1 MVKKTFY
8 INLDTA
14 TQRGNKYTDK
24 NFTRWKATSREEVPA
39 YIETRMV
46 SRYNFGKDAHLARC
60 ACWLSHTKLLEHI
73 VENKINDVLILE
85 DDAIQ
90 VNDLPKIY
98 PKDSITY
105 VGGFVYNKKMMDSKP
120 PEIKHQVGINLCPDN
135 LRILGCLAYIVPKW
149 EVALHILNRIYSEN
163 RYKAID
169 IMMGN
174 IGIKQYYNY
183 PASFREEGCES
194 QISQKNKNNKI
205 MTEDYEF
212 ISINKYKRC
221 QHTTEE
227 EQVSE
232 AVRKDN

>member
-1 MVKKTFY
+1 MKTFY

-14 TQRGNKYTDK
+14 SKRRNKFKDK
-24 NFTRWKATSREEVPA
+24 NFTRWKATSKEEVPD
-39 YIETRMV
+39 YISSKMI
-46 SRYNFGKDAHLARC
+46 SRYNFGKEAHLSRC

-73 VENKINDVLILE
+73 VEKKLNDVLILE
-85 DDAIQ
+85 DDALQ
-90 VNDLPKIY
+90 VNKIPDIY

-120 PEIKHQVGINLCPDN
+120 PEIQHQVGINLCPDN
-135 LRILGCLAYIVPKW
+135 LRILGTLAYIVPKW

-205 MTEDYEF
+205 MTENYKF
-212 ISINKYKRC
+212 ISMSKYKQDAKSLRGK
-221 QHTTEE
+221 EE
-227 EQVSE
+227 EWEKV
-232 AVRKDN
+232 N

>member
-14 TQRGNKYTDK
+14 TQRRNKYTDK

-135 LRILGCLAYIVPKW
+135 LRILGCLAYIIPTYKIA
-149 EVALHILNRIYSEN
+149 ENILNRIYSEN